1 MRYPLDVNLAGLL
14 QPGFRVNMHRAGEDL
29 VEIEIVTSEITYQL
43 YGVMR
48 PGSAARDLDNMVQL
62 LVEQIIGHED
72 EIKAKL
78 KAKDSAS
85 TQ

>member
-1 MRYPLDVNLAGLL
+1 MRYSLDVNLAGLL
-14 QPGFRVNMHRAGEDL
+14 QQGNRVNMYRAGEDL